1 MFINVLICCWMIMV
15 HCRIKL
21 DEFWVKIANFVPQTR
36 RKSLLAKYFANSEIL
51 QTAAQ
56 ILSLLAQLSGMANM
70 LLACWSILGLV
81 VHSRAFLS
89 SFYNFVTPKQ
99 HLNNAHNIKL

>member
-1 MFINVLICCWMIMV
+1 MFIV
-15 HCRIKL
+15 HCMIDL

-51 QTAAQ
+51 QIGTQ
-56 ILSLLAQLSGMANM
+56 KKSLIAKFSGRASM
-70 LLACWSILGLV
+70 LLAYWSIPGSV
-81 VHSRAFLS
+81 VHSEVFLS

-99 HLNNAHNIKL
+99 HLGNAHNII